1 MNITNMY
8 LKNDVIYEATFKL
21 EQLINVPIEINSR
34 EEDHDALLTIKGQ
47 QFIVEAKSAIRTSNQ
62 GLILSQLQQLKQQSD
77 RPIIVIADF
86 ISKNATEALK
96 GIGINYIDTA
106 GNAFI
111 KHKDLVFLIE
121 GQKKVNKEKTN
132 QPRAF
137 QEAGIKILFHLL
149 SNPEHLQ
156 DTYRTI
162 ADKADVSLGSVSHV
176 MAELEHLNFLL
187 KTKDKRILKN
197 KKELLERWIVE
208 YNTILRPRI
217 VRKRMRFVIADDVRN
232 WRNINTHNNN
242 GVIFWGGEPG
252 GALLT
257 NNLRPEKFTVF
268 TNLELAEVSKALR
281 LVPDQKGEVE
291 VLQKFWNSDF
301 ENTDIA
307 PTLLVYADLIN
318 SGLGRNIE
326 TAKQIQEHEL
336 SYIQ

>member
-1 MNITNMY
+1 MY
-8 LKNDVIYEATFKL
+8 PSNDIIYEATSKL
-21 EQLINVPIEINSR
+21 EQLINIPIEINNR
-34 EEDHDALLTIKGQ
+34 QQNYDVLLTIKGQ
-47 QFIVEAKSAIRTSNQ
+47 QFIVETKSAIRTSNQ
-62 GLILSQLQQLKQQSD
+62 GLVLSQLEQLKRESD

-86 ISKNATEALK
+86 ISKNATEVLK
-96 GIGINYIDTA
+96 ESGINYIDTA

-132 QPRAF
+132 QSRAF

-176 MAELEHLNFLL
+176 MTELEDLNFLL

-217 VRKRMRFVIADDVRN
+217 VRKRMRFINADDVRD
-232 WRNINTHNNN
+232 WRNINTHTNN
-242 GVIFWGGEPG
+242 GVILWGGEPG

-257 NNLRPEKFTVF
+257 ENLRPEKFTVF
-268 TNLELAEVSKALR
+268 TNLELAAVTKALR
-281 LVPDQKGEVE
+281 LVPDQNGEGE
-291 VLQKFWNSDF
+291 VLQRFWNTDF
-301 ENTDIA
+301 DNTNVA
-307 PTLLVYADLIN
+307 STLLVYADLIN